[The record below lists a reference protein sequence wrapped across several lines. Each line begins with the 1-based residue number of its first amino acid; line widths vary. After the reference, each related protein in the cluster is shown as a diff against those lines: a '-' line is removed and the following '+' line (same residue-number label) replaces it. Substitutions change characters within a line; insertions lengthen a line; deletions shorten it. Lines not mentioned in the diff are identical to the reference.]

1 MNASRYLY
9 ERQSKAD
16 CLTPTFGEMMR
27 VDRWN
32 KFVSVFCLGISIG
45 AMSLCTPLAAHADP
59 VSSAQAEATFTWYA
73 AMSPDEVKGI
83 AEEFMKRY
91 PKIQVKYVVMRA
103 NQIPIRISTEQ
114 RAGKFEV
121 DVLSAS
127 AWQVSALSP
136 FGALQTY
143 VPPEA
148 KNLIPQAVDKNG
160 QWFGEYILTIP
171 IAYNTKTLAAQKL
184 KPPASY
190 EDLTKP
196 EYKGKFSIETTDTEW
211 FHVMLKAAGPALMK
225 KIAANGPV
233 FNDGHTTT
241 LNGLIAGEFPISLGT
256 YGYKA
261 FTAAKSDHYPIVLLN
276 AKPTVGEWQ
285 LVALAKNAPH
295 PNAGKLFE
303 NWILSKEGQTF
314 VRDKYARTPS
324 RLDVVAEKGILD
336 PAKDPVV
343 YSDPNDAV
351 GYADYAN
358 DFNSTFHINGQ

>member
-1 MNASRYLY
+1 MKVN
-9 ERQSKAD
+9 
-16 CLTPTFGEMMR
+16 
-27 VDRWN
+27 RWN
-32 KFVSVFCLGISIG
+32 KLVSSLCLGVSIG
-45 AMSLCTPLAAHADP
+45 ICAPLAAHADMA
-59 VSSAQAEATFTWYA
+59 SDAQAEGELMWYV
-73 AMSPDEVKGI
+73 AMLPDEAKGI
-83 AEEFMKRY
+83 SEEFMKRY

-103 NQIPIRISTEQ
+103 NLIPIRISTEQ
-114 RAGKFEV
+114 RAGKFDV
-121 DVLSAS
+121 DVVSAS

-148 KNLIPQAVDKNG
+148 KNLIPQAVDKNS
-160 QWFGEYILTIP
+160 QWFGHFIMTIP

-184 KPPASY
+184 KAPTSY

-196 EYKGKFSIETTDTEW
+196 EYKGKFSIETTDLEW
-211 FHVMLKAAGPALMK
+211 FHVMVKAAGPALMK

-233 FNDGHTTT
+233 FNNGHTTT
-241 LNGLIAGEFPISLGT
+241 LNGLIAGEFPITLGT

-261 FTAAKSDHYPIVLLN
+261 FGAAKKDHYPVVVLN
-276 AKPTVGEWQ
+276 AKPTVAVWQ
-285 LVALAKNAPH
+285 LVALVKNAPH

-303 NWILSKEGQTF
+303 NWILSKDAQIF
-314 VRDKYARTPS
+314 VQDKYGRTPN
-324 RLDVVAEKGILD
+324 RLDVPAEKGILD

-343 YSDPNDAV
+343 YSDPKDAA

>member
-1 MNASRYLY
+1 
-9 ERQSKAD
+9 
-16 CLTPTFGEMMR
+16 MMK
-27 VDRWN
+27 VDRWH
-32 KFVSVFCLGISIG
+32 KRVAALCIGISVVVC
-45 AMSLCTPLAAHADP
+45 APLSAYADIA
-59 VSSAQAEATFTWYA
+59 SDAQTEGTLTWYV
-73 AMSPDEVKGI
+73 AMSPDEAKGI
-83 AEEFMKRY
+83 SEEFMRQY
-91 PKIQVKYVVMRA
+91 PKIKVKYVVMRA

-114 RAGKFEV
+114 RAGKFEA
-121 DVLSAS
+121 DVASAS

-136 FGALQTY
+136 FGALQSY

-148 KNLIPQAVDKNG
+148 KNLIPQAVDKNK

-184 KPPASY
+184 KAPTSY

-211 FHVMLKAAGPALMK
+211 FHVMVKSAGPGLMK

-261 FTAAKSDHYPIVLLN
+261 FAASKTDHYPIVVLN
-276 AKPTVGEWQ
+276 AKPTVAEWQ
-285 LVALAKNAPH
+285 LVALVKNAPH
-295 PNAGKLFE
+295 PNAGKFFE
-303 NWILSKEGQTF
+303 NWILSKDTQSF
-314 VRDKYARTPS
+314 VQAKYGRTPS
-324 RLDVVAEKGILD
+324 RLDVPAEKGILD

-343 YSDPNDAV
+343 YSDPNDAA